1 MPLTSTTKLL
11 EMNLF
16 KVVNVIV
23 FNFHKKASWYDYII
37 VDVFFL
43 VKQEYIALALN
54 LNSSC
59 GLIQH
64 FHGLCFCIT
73 LKPSN
78 ILILTLF
85 RLIAELIIRNVC
97 EKKIGSPRIRTWDL
111 SLSQSIAPPCQATPL
126 NCVAPQIWCYR
137 GYYCNVG
144 VNENVF

>member
-1 MPLTSTTKLL
+1 M
-11 EMNLF
+11 
-16 KVVNVIV
+16 
-23 FNFHKKASWYDYII
+23 
-37 VDVFFL
+37 
-43 VKQEYIALALN
+43 KQEYIALALN

-59 GLIQH
+59 GLIQQ

-78 ILILTLF
+78 IVILTLF
-85 RLIAELIIRNVC
+85 RLIAKLIIRNVC
-97 EKKIGSPRIRTWDL
+97 EKKNWFTQDSNLGPLAI
-111 SLSQSIAPPCQATPL
+111 QSIAPPCQATPL

>member
-1 MPLTSTTKLL
+1 MWI
-11 EMNLF
+11 

-23 FNFHKKASWYDYII
+23 LTFTKKLHGMITII
-37 VDVFFL
+37 LDVFFL
-43 VKQEYIALALN
+43 LKQEYIALALN

-85 RLIAELIIRNVC
+85 SYV
-97 EKKIGSPRIRTWDL
+97 KKKKNWFTQDSNLGPLAI
-111 SLSQSIAPPCQATPL
+111 QSIAPPCQATPL

-144 VNENVF
+144 VNENVFWSSESQRGVIHSISEYIIE